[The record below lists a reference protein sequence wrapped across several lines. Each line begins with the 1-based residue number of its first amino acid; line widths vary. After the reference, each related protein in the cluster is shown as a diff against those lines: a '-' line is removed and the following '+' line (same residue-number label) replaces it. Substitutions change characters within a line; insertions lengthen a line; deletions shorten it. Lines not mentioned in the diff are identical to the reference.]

1 MKKWLV
7 VIGILLSIVGCSSSK
22 TAGIKIEG
30 QTQTVLYGDE
40 RMGDKFSID
49 DISTVDTNGHPR
61 AVVKLSNK
69 TSVDQTI
76 QYRFYWYDEQGLEV
90 NTKQAPCA
98 EPFYVV
104 MKLLPSLRCLLI
116 QMVKNS
122 VCSCAEL
129 MINFHKLET

>member
-1 MKKWLV
+1 MKKWLL
-7 VIGILLSIVGCSSSK
+7 VIGVLLSIVGCSSSK

-30 QTQTVLYGDE
+30 QNQTVLYGDE
-40 RMGDKFSID
+40 KMGNKFSID

-90 NTKQAPCA
+90 NTKQAPWRRA
-98 EPFYVV
+98 I
-104 MKLLPSLRCLLI
+104 LRGDETITLSE
-116 QMVKNS
+116 VS
-122 VCSCAEL
+122 VNPNGKDFRVQLRGADE
-129 MINFHKLET
+129 

>member
-7 VIGILLSIVGCSSSK
+7 VIGVLLSIVGCSSSK

-40 RMGDKFSID
+40 KMGDKFSID

-69 TSVDQTI
+69 TSIDQTI

-90 NTKQAPCA
+90 NTKQAPWRRA
-98 EPFYVV
+98 I
-104 MKLLPSLRCLLI
+104 LRGDETITLSE
-116 QMVKNS
+116 VS
-122 VCSCAEL
+122 VNPNGKEFRVQLRGADD
-129 MINFHKLET
+129 